1 MILSFNTNCF
11 SGAPSSS
18 SLSFSTYKY
27 YIEWIRVLSSSSPS
41 VPGPSFRLRS
51 CFFDFFFSG
60 LISFTPPAGLPSGF
74 AGGAFPSAPFVPSA
88 EGLVGG
94 GLGPS
99 GRDKAET
106 SVTSTKA
113 SSLDSLS
120 DASLIDSWMS
130 GIDIDNIPGN
140 GRNGHATWLR
150 SWASIRLHAR
160 VCHSCSRRSACVVWS
175 RVRVQEVYKV

>member
-1 MILSFNTNCF
+1 MNSRLVIIF
-11 SGAPSSS
+11 
-18 SLSFSTYKY
+18 SLSSRAFFST
-27 YIEWIRVLSSSSPS
+27 S
-41 VPGPSFRLRS
+41 S

-60 LISFTPPAGLPSGF
+60 LISFTPPAGLPLGF
-74 AGGAFPSAPFVPSA
+74 AGGAFPSASFAPSA

-94 GLGPS
+94 GLAPS

-106 SVTSTKA
+106 YVTSTKA
-113 SSLDSLS
+113 PSLDSLS

-150 SWASIRLHAR
+150 SRAIHAR

-175 RVRVQEVYKV
+175 RVRVQEV